1 MVSAVLSTVG
11 SLIGSNQS
19 ANAAKDAASLQS
31 AAANQAAATTKEQY
45 EQNRADMMPWLQAGQ
60 AGLGRL
66 SDYLGTSG
74 NTGAEGYGSLTK
86 PFTMADYQADPG
98 YQFRLAEGQKA
109 LDRTSSSKGSYF
121 SGNQLKA
128 AQNYGQ
134 QAASQEFGS
143 AYGRFRDTQNDIYNR
158 LAGISGTG
166 QVSATNLGAQGA
178 AATNNVGNYLT
189 SGAAAQ
195 GAGQVG
201 AANAWGTGL
210 SSLASTV
217 GGAGQSFM
225 PNSPTA
231 FQKLLY
237 S

>member
-1 MVSAVLSTVG
+1 MVSSVLGVVG
-11 SLIGSNQS
+11 SLIGSNQA
-19 ANAAKDAASLQS
+19 ANAAKDAASVQS
-31 AAANQAAATTKEQY
+31 AAATQAAGLTQQQY
-45 EQNRADMMPWLQAGQ
+45 EQNRQDSMPWLQAGT
-60 AGLGRL
+60 AGLGKL

-74 NTGAEGYGSLTK
+74 NTSADGYGSLLK
-86 PFTMADYQADPG
+86 NFTMADYQADPG
-98 YQFRLAEGQKA
+98 YQFRLEQGQKA
-109 LDRTSSSKGSYF
+109 LDRASSAKGSYF

-143 AYGRFRDTQNDIYNR
+143 AYGRFRDNQNDIYSR

-166 QVSATNLGAQGA
+166 QASATNLGAQGA